1 MQIPATLLPAFA
13 ESFGGRPRLFRA
25 PGRVNLIGEHTDYTG
40 GLVMP
45 AAIHFST
52 WVAAGRREDRTIR
65 AVSEGFSGALE
76 FSLDL
81 TPKRQGNW
89 TDYVAGVAATLEA
102 AGYRLRG
109 ANLLIHGEVPVGSGL
124 SSSAA
129 IEVATALALLKNSDL
144 FMEPMQLALL
154 CQRAENEFVGA
165 RCGIMDQFTSCY
177 GRAGHALLLD
187 CRSLEFRLVA
197 LPPKV
202 QLVICNTMVRHELA
216 ISEYN
221 ARRAQCEEGVR
232 KLGQVLPGIRAL
244 RDVTLAQ
251 LEEHRSRLNGT
262 IYKRCRHI
270 VTENDRVCQA
280 ASAFQTGEIGELR
293 RLMAD
298 SQRTLRYD
306 FEVSCRELDIM
317 VEITSRQRGIYGAR
331 MTGGGFGGCTINLVD
346 AAESLEFQ
354 GRVAAEY
361 ESTTGLRPDIYVC
374 EASQGAEAV
383 HLGDRDQVS
392 ESPSGVQEAT

>member
-65 AVSEGFSGALE
+65 AVSEGFPGALE

-81 TPKRQGNW
+81 TPKCQGNW

-102 AGYRLRG
+102 AGHRLRG
-109 ANLLIHGEVPVGSGL
+109 ANLFIYGEVPVGSGL

-154 CQRAENEFVGA
+154 CQRAENEFVGM

-177 GRAGHALLLD
+177 GRAGHALVLD

-202 QLVICNTMVRHELA
+202 HLIICNTMVRHELA
-216 ISEYN
+216 ASEYN
-221 ARRAQCEEGVR
+221 ARRAECEEGVR
-232 KLGQVLPGIRAL
+232 KLGEVLPGIRAL

-251 LEEHRSRLNGT
+251 LQEHRSRLNDQVFR
-262 IYKRCRHI
+262 RCRHI
-270 VTENDRVCQA
+270 ITENDRVCQA
-280 ASAFQTGEIGELR
+280 GSAFQTGAVGELCH
-293 RLMAD
+293 LMAD
-298 SQRTLRYD
+298 SHRSLRDDY
-306 FEVSCRELDIM
+306 EVSCRELDIM
-317 VEITSRQRGIYGAR
+317 VEIGSRQRGIYGAR

-346 AAESLEFQ
+346 AADSAEFQ
-354 GRVAAEY
+354 RRVSAEY
-361 ESTTGLRPDIYVC
+361 QHATGLRPDIYVC
-374 EASQGAEAV
+374 EASQGAEAIEPAAED
-383 HLGDRDQVS
+383 LKGGAQ
-392 ESPSGVQEAT
+392 